1 MREGPGQL
9 AGARGGEGAAGCEP
23 SSSPTPTRASA
34 RPRAGRDGHAV
45 QLAGAA
51 AAKLARASYVH
62 RLRGGGR
69 RAAPGVQPEQASEVA
84 SAPLGLS
91 RVAAAPRGWHKVPHW
106 SPGGQ
111 GRSVREQRG
120 PCPGVGRRPSVPAQG
135 DAPPARPRVPRG
147 RFSATS
153 RWRTTARSGPAR
165 SAASTTAGRPP
176 GRRGAPVRGGRS
188 TGLGAGHRQM
198 PSPLGPVVGDRPGP
212 GRMRGVS
219 RPHGCAAPRLA
230 ALGGR

>member
-1 MREGPGQL
+1 MSQAAPRRRRGHLLGLVL
-9 AGARGGEGAAGCEP
+9 AGTGTRCSWRERRRRSSHALPTSTGSGAAGG
-23 SSSPTPTRASA
+23 SGSPA
-34 RPRAGRDGHAV
+34 RTGQRGGLSP
-45 QLAGAA
+45 AGA
-51 AAKLARASYVH
+51 VP
-62 RLRGGGR
+62 RGGST
-69 RAAPGVQPEQASEVA
+69 A
-84 SAPLGLS
+84 
-91 RVAAAPRGWHKVPHW
+91 GWHKVPHW

-176 GRRGAPVRGGRS
+176 GRRGARVQGGRS